1 MRKEVM
7 NVADKFYIKMTG
19 QKSGAVKGGVT
30 QKGREDLIAGLAM
43 SWSMESPRNAQ
54 SGLPTGQAIH
64 KPLVFTKAWD
74 KSTPVLQNIMFT
86 NENLSECV
94 LTFWASA
101 PSAGS
106 AMSGVGTEAVT
117 MTIKLVNA
125 NIASYQAYTASPDQL
140 NQFDASEL
148 EDISLTYESITW
160 TWATGGITSTDD
172 WETRT

>member
-1 MRKEVM
+1 M
-7 NVADKFYIKMTG
+7 
-19 QKSGAVKGGVT
+19 
-30 QKGREDLIAGLAM
+30 
-43 SWSMESPRNAQ
+43 
-54 SGLPTGQAIH
+54 H
-64 KPLVFTKAWD
+64 KPLAFTKAWD
-74 KSTPVLQNIMFT
+74 KSTPVLQNVMFT

-94 LTFWASA
+94 FTFWSSVSSTGTAA
-101 PSAGS
+101 
-106 AMSGVGTEAVT
+106 SGVRVEAVA

-160 TWATGGITSTDD
+160 TWANGSITSTGD